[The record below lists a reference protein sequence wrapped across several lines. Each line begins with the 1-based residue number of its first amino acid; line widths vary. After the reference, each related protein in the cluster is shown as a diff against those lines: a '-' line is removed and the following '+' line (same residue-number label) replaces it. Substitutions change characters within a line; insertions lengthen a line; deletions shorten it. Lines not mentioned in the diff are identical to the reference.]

1 MQDNKNLFL
10 AIALS
15 LAVLV
20 GWNAFFGLPNP
31 EEHRKQ
37 IEAAK
42 QPASGAQAPSGAAP
56 TAPVILP
63 IAEALKAS
71 ARIQIE
77 TPKIIGSFPLTG
89 GEIDDISFRGY
100 HETVDPQKPDD
111 PRFVALRQQRSLFCR
126 IRLGCSRWSR
136 HHRALPQNRLDRLPP
151 EADPGPACNVELE
164 QRGGSAVQAQAD
176 GG

>member
-42 QPASGAQAPSGAAP
+42 QPASGAQAPSAAAP
-56 TAPVILP
+56 SAPVIVP
-63 IAEALKAS
+63 VSEALKTS
-71 ARIQIE
+71 ARVQIE
-77 TPKIIGSFPLTG
+77 APKIIGSFPLTG
-89 GEIDDISFRGY
+89 GEIDDISFRNY
-100 HETVDPQKPDD
+100 HETVDPKSP
-111 PRFVALRQQRSLFCR
+111 L
-126 IRLGCSRWSR
+126 IRVLSPYGSEEAYFADSFTT
-136 HHRALPQNRLDRLPP
+136 
-151 EADPGPACNVELE
+151 EADKAKESN
-164 QRGGSAVQAQAD
+164 
-176 GG
+176 